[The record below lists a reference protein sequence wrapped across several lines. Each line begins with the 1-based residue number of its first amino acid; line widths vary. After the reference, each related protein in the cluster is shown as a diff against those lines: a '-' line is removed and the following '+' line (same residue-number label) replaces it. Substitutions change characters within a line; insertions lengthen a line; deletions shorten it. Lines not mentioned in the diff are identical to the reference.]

1 MPRQAGFTLVEIAI
15 VLVIIG
21 LLLGGVLKVQELIE
35 NGRIKNAV
43 ATLNGTSVAVNA
55 YRDRYRSLPG
65 DDRGAQERGW
75 ASADNGGG
83 DGVLGSAG
91 DDPFATGGASENI
104 GFWRHL
110 RFAGLIK
117 GNPET
122 TGADARPRQDN
133 PFDGEMGVTFGVLA
147 GPAGGS
153 MPLSLCMA
161 NVPGKAAISMDNQM
175 DDGVPATGSVR
186 ASVQTAVTT
195 APAATAAS
203 GAYTENSHYAVCR
216 TL

>member
-1 MPRQAGFTLVEIAI
+1 MQRQEGFTLVEIAI

-75 ASADNGGG
+75 TSADNGSG
-83 DGVLGSAG
+83 DGVVGTGG

-147 GPAGGS
+147 APSGGT

-175 DDGVPATGSVR
+175 DDGVPGTGSVR
-186 ASVQTAVTT
+186 ASLQTAVNSPP
-195 APAATAAS
+195 AAAAATAS
-203 GAYTENSHYAVCR
+203 YTENSSYALCR
-216 TL
+216 AL

>member
-1 MPRQAGFTLVEIAI
+1 MQRQAGFTLVEIAI

-35 NGRIKNAV
+35 SGRIKNAI

-65 DDRGAQERGW
+65 DDHGAKERGW
-75 ASADNGGG
+75 SSAENGGG
-83 DGVLGSAG
+83 DGLVGGAG
-91 DDPFATGGASENI
+91 DDPFATAGASENI

-117 GNPET
+117 GNPEN
-122 TGADARPRQDN
+122 TGAEARPRQDN
-133 PFDGEMGVTFGVLA
+133 PFTGEMGVTFGVLA
-147 GPAGGS
+147 APGGGV
-153 MPLSLCMA
+153 MPLSLCIA

-186 ASVQTAVTT
+186 ASVQAAVTT
-195 APAATAAS
+195 PPAATAAS
-203 GAYTENSHYAVCR
+203 GAYTESSNYAVCR
-216 TL
+216 AL